1 VRFDR
6 RIPCRNA
13 RCDRIVTRADRTL
26 CPACYQIMV
35 GGALIGAIMAGFFIG
50 GVRLVIWWLS

>member
-1 VRFDR
+1 
-6 RIPCRNA
+6 
-13 RCDRIVTRADRTL
+13 
-26 CPACYQIMV
+26 MV